1 MTVDGGEALGDSGD
15 ARLTISQ
22 DAVQE
27 FQVNRSNYS
36 ADLGGAS
43 GATINI
49 VSKSGTNNLH
59 GTLYGFFRNDAMD
72 ARDPFAFSQAL
83 QPGQTFNPAAPDC
96 CRVADKELLES
107 PAIRRNSGF
116 PHQERQDLLVCGF

>member
-15 ARLTISQ
+15 VRLTVSQ

-27 FQVNRSNYS
+27 FQVNRSNYA

-49 VSKSGTNNLH
+49 VTKSGTNDVH
-59 GTLYGFFRNDAMD
+59 GTLYGFFRNDALD

-83 QPGQTFNPAAPDC
+83 QPGGTFNPAAPDSSVL
-96 CRVADKELLES
+96 RSRTA
-107 PAIRRNSGF
+107 
-116 PHQERQDLLVCGF
+116 